1 MATPNGIDER
11 IALAV
16 KFFEKNILR
25 VNPRGSRFY
34 ADHLMTGSG
43 NLSLFNTLRR
53 RIKINAGADK
63 LSHAFSIFCLQNIEA
78 QRFI

>member
-1 MATPNGIDER
+1 MATPNGIDAR
-11 IALAV
+11 IALAA

-25 VNPRGSRFY
+25 VNPMNSIFY

-53 RIKINAGADK
+53 LIKIKWLERA
-63 LSHAFSIFCLQNIEA
+63 S
-78 QRFI
+78 